1 MQMKVI
7 RIALRWTLLHK
18 APHETPVHE
27 RKDLFKHENNHF
39 VNLSFASVVYLR
51 FLKTKNIKYE
61 LIYNTGHLYFVKH
74 SHKQKYLLFFFPFLI
89 IFFFLG
95 FGLPISYQKEKI
107 ST

>member
-1 MQMKVI
+1 MKHRFMKGKI
-7 RIALRWTLLHK
+7 YLNMKRIILL
-18 APHETPVHE
+18 
-27 RKDLFKHENNHF
+27 
-39 VNLSFASVVYLR
+39 NLSFASAVYLR

-107 ST
+107 HSNINLNQKKTFYPL